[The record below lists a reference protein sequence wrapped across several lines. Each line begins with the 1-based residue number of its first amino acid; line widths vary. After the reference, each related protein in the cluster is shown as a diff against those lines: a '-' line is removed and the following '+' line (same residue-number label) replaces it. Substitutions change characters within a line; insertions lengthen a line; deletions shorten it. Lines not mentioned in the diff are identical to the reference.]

1 MRDALCAS
9 EPGIGLVI
17 QWVVLALLALSAW
30 LVLRTGRIS
39 LGQQAYFGLGAYA
52 AALST
57 VMMQAS
63 MAWALLAAVAAGS
76 VMAALIGW
84 ALRHFSGLHYAMA
97 TLAVAELFR
106 LGLSAFEWRVQA
118 SDGSWV
124 GPEGIQGF
132 RHIRW
137 LFDHQVSQESYL
149 TWAGALL
156 TLTVVGLMW
165 IQRSRLGLLV
175 RAVGLDSVLAQSQG
189 TPTHQVRWA
198 TQTVAGALAALAGAL
213 YAHQMTYV
221 EPAIFDVML
230 GVHAVG
236 YAMLGGLATP
246 LGPLLGSGLDL
257 GLLEATRV
265 FEGWRMVIFGGLIA
279 LFLRWRPR
287 GLLDEDV
294 VHQVTQ
300 FFHSLLSSLSFTS
313 GPKDRS

>member
-175 RAVGLDSVLAQSQG
+175 RAVGLDSILAQSQG

-300 FFHSLLSSLSFTS
+300 FFKSLLSSLSFTS

>member
-118 SDGSWV
+118 
-124 GPEGIQGF
+124 
-132 RHIRW
+132 
-137 LFDHQVSQESYL
+137 
-149 TWAGALL
+149 
-156 TLTVVGLMW
+156 
-165 IQRSRLGLLV
+165 
-175 RAVGLDSVLAQSQG
+175 
-189 TPTHQVRWA
+189 
-198 TQTVAGALAALAGAL
+198 
-213 YAHQMTYV
+213 
-221 EPAIFDVML
+221 
-230 GVHAVG
+230 
-236 YAMLGGLATP
+236 
-246 LGPLLGSGLDL
+246 
-257 GLLEATRV
+257 
-265 FEGWRMVIFGGLIA
+265 
-279 LFLRWRPR
+279 
-287 GLLDEDV
+287 
-294 VHQVTQ
+294 
-300 FFHSLLSSLSFTS
+300 
-313 GPKDRS
+313 